1 MKKIDIHCHIT
12 AFPEYAPRRFNGS
25 RTLDVKEQIA
35 IHDKLNV
42 DIGVILP
49 GVSAEGT
56 FLQHSNEEAKFI
68 TVQHPDRF
76 MWFCDIDPR
85 MISNDST
92 ADLSYLINHY
102 KSLGAKGVGET
113 TATIYADD
121 PLMDNLF
128 YHVSQC
134 DMPLIIHISPVERG
148 TYGIIDDL
156 GLPRI
161 EKMLKKYPDLKLIG
175 HSAAFWSEISADLT
189 QDERNGY
196 PKGKVTEGRM
206 PKLMREYGNL
216 SCDLSAG
223 SGANAMMRDP
233 EYAAEFMAEF
243 SDRIYYGTDICY
255 AGQTFQYKFDEFL
268 TKMVDEEMLSQDD
281 YKKIIRQNAAKL
293 LGIED

>member
-25 RTLDVKEQIA
+25 RTLDVNEQIA

-42 DIGVILP
+42 DVGVILP

-134 DMPLIIHISPVERG
+134 DMPLIYI
-148 TYGIIDDL
+148 
-156 GLPRI
+156 
-161 EKMLKKYPDLKLIG
+161 
-175 HSAAFWSEISADLT
+175 
-189 QDERNGY
+189 
-196 PKGKVTEGRM
+196 
-206 PKLMREYGNL
+206 
-216 SCDLSAG
+216 
-223 SGANAMMRDP
+223 
-233 EYAAEFMAEF
+233 
-243 SDRIYYGTDICY
+243 
-255 AGQTFQYKFDEFL
+255 FL
-268 TKMVDEEMLSQDD
+268 
-281 YKKIIRQNAAKL
+281 R
-293 LGIED
+293 